1 MSPIRALELLA
12 GILVIGFVLWD
23 AFETIVLPR
32 TVQRRFRLTRV
43 VVLSTWTLWRAAP
56 TPSSSR
62 EGYLSFFGPLV
73 LLFLVF
79 VWAVGLILG
88 FALLLYALHSIGS
101 FGSSVYFSG
110 STFFTLGLGDV
121 VPKPNG
127 ARAVVLLEAGTG
139 FGFLAMVISYLP
151 IYYQAFSRREIA
163 ISLLDAR
170 AGSPPTALELM
181 RRNGRDVTADTL
193 VKWEAWT
200 AELLE
205 SHLSYPILAF
215 FRSQHDKQSWL
226 SSLTVIL
233 DTCSLAMTGIEG
245 MHDGQARFT
254 FAIARH
260 ALVDLTQIFYGAPQP
275 PQPDRLDH
283 ATFEQLSSSLT
294 ALGMPLTLDPEA
306 AEANLRTLRNAYEPF
321 AFALSRRL
329 LLSLPPWIP
338 DANHQDDWQVSP
350 WDSLPSF

>member
-1 MSPIRALELLA
+1 MSPIRDLELLA
-12 GILVIGFVLWD
+12 GVPLVALILWD

-32 TVQRRFRLTRV
+32 TVRRRYRLTRV
-43 VVLSTWTLWRAAP
+43 VVLGSWMLWRSAP
-56 TPSSSR
+56 LPSSTR

-79 VWAVGLILG
+79 VWAIGLVFG
-88 FALLLYALHSIGS
+88 FALVLHGLRSTGS
-101 FGSSVYFSG
+101 LGSSVYFSG

-121 VPKPNG
+121 VPKAN
-127 ARAVVLLEAGTG
+127 ASRAVVLLEAGMG

-170 AGSPPTALELM
+170 AGSPPTALELL
-181 RRNGRDVTADTL
+181 RRNGRQVTAQTL
-193 VKWEAWT
+193 VQWEAWT

-226 SSLTVIL
+226 SALTVIL
-233 DTCSLAMTGIEG
+233 DTCALAMTGIEA
-245 MHDGQARFT
+245 MPEGQARFT

-260 ALVDLTQIFYGAPQP
+260 ALVDLTQIFYGEPQQ

-283 ATFEQLSSSLT
+283 VTFERLSDSLA
-294 ALGMPLTLDPEA
+294 ALGMQLSQDAKT
-306 AEANLRTLRNAYEPF
+306 AESSLKRLRTAYEPF
-321 AFALSRRL
+321 AFALSKRL
-329 LLSLPPWIP
+329 LLNLPPWIP
-338 DANHQDDWQVSP
+338 DADQEDDWQVSP
-350 WDSLPSF
+350 WDKMPPL